1 MEALSDV
8 LKHARAIAQPL
19 STEIS
24 TDARVLQ
31 HVGK

>member
-24 TDARVLQ
+24 TDARDDEESVT
-31 HVGK
+31 